1 VRGGWVKKY
10 ELTPIK
16 VLFILSMLSF
26 SLFDFTDISIAMEP
40 AFSKSEN
47 NQSYIPVSQNP
58 DQDTYQ
64 NPEQESDPEPEPES
78 EEPVKEVVKPV
89 LQGSVHSIGN
99 ISSTVLPGNIIV
111 EGYKQNS
118 SSENIPDKNEETENT
133 DENENTEDTQ
143 STDDAEDEDN
153 ATDAQKEQDDS
164 DEIDIDAWQK
174 ELNNIYR
181 PGEDKVVYLTFDD
194 GPAPSITPKILDIL
208 AEEEVKATFFVLG
221 SNAEQYPGLIKRIYE
236 EGHGIG
242 NHSYSHVFRRIY
254 KKTENYLNELDRTKK
269 VLQSI
274 LGDDKPF
281 ILTRFPGGS
290 FGKKRAPFRKAVNKA
305 GYLYVDWNCI
315 NGDAEEVKPQPPAK
329 LVKRFKDTIGSKS
342 SVVVLMHDAPGKTT
356 TVEALPEII
365 RYLKS
370 KNYRFELLPFSR

>member
-1 VRGGWVKKY
+1 
-10 ELTPIK
+10 
-16 VLFILSMLSF
+16 MLSF

-47 NQSYIPVSQNP
+47 NQSYIPVSQIRTRILIKILSRN
-58 DQDTYQ
+58 QILNLNQ
-64 NPEQESDPEPEPES
+64 NLRNLLKKLSNC
-78 EEPVKEVVKPV
+78 

-143 STDDAEDEDN
+143 SADDAEDEDN

-208 AEEEVKATFFVLG
+208 AEER
-221 SNAEQYPGLIKRIYE
+221 S
-236 EGHGIG
+236 
-242 NHSYSHVFRRIY
+242 
-254 KKTENYLNELDRTKK
+254 
-269 VLQSI
+269 
-274 LGDDKPF
+274 
-281 ILTRFPGGS
+281 
-290 FGKKRAPFRKAVNKA
+290 
-305 GYLYVDWNCI
+305 
-315 NGDAEEVKPQPPAK
+315 
-329 LVKRFKDTIGSKS
+329 
-342 SVVVLMHDAPGKTT
+342 
-356 TVEALPEII
+356 
-365 RYLKS
+365 
-370 KNYRFELLPFSR
+370 